1 MALKEWW
8 LLGLGPSSVLC
19 LGLLIASF
27 FTLRRRHFLYW
38 FLIFFS
44 RFSSFYLQKNKW
56 SIGVFLVFLLLSLS
70 RPLFSP
76 LFFSGSPFFMLFLS
90 AFFTLF
96 CYFSALFFLLPLFLW
111 RLSQS
116 KRWTP
121 ALLFFLF
128 FLSFLSSF
136 MLFFLSLFLLF
147 FLPPLARSLEG
158 FIYSLEYLY
167 LGKI

>member
-1 MALKEWW
+1 
-8 LLGLGPSSVLC
+8 
-19 LGLLIASF
+19 
-27 FTLRRRHFLYW
+27 
-38 FLIFFS
+38 
-44 RFSSFYLQKNKW
+44 
-56 SIGVFLVFLLLSLS
+56 
-70 RPLFSP
+70 
-76 LFFSGSPFFMLFLS
+76 
-90 AFFTLF
+90 
-96 CYFSALFFLLPLFLW
+96 LLPLFLW